1 MSAAIDEVKTEA
13 KPAKAAKAEV
23 KKVKLTISSGES
35 EAEKGDVVLA
45 HNYKQILI
53 QRDQEVEVDE
63 VFVEVLK
70 HATVESTVKD
80 ENGVFRSAKIPRFS
94 YSVSP
99 V

>member
-1 MSAAIDEVKTEA
+1 MSAVIDEVKAEA
-13 KPAKAAKAEV
+13 KPAKGAKAEA
-23 KKVKLTISSGES
+23 KKVRLTIASGEADS
-35 EAEKGDVVLA
+35 DKGDVVLA

-53 QRDQEVEVDE
+53 QRDKEVIVDE

-80 ENGVFRSAKIPRFS
+80 ETGAFRSAKVPRFS
-94 YSVSP
+94 FSVEP